1 MIPRLGR
8 NALALAATLS
18 GALLLAGIVS
28 AQPFPPE
35 PPEQKRAVAGW
46 LAEYGGESDGGR
58 IVRLTR
64 AHHDY
69 LLEYHVAFWR
79 GNSGPYSGV
88 SIVDAEGA
96 CGGETWQRDRESD
109 VWRAESDVPGEAHRV
124 RARLAAGLAECGA
137 RSGEVA
143 AALAGFDRA
152 FALAAE
158 WTEIGRVATLAEI
171 EAIVN
176 YGRDNGVE
184 ANASEGQ

>member
-8 NALALAATLS
+8 GSLALAATLS

-35 PPEQKRAVAGW
+35 PPARKRAVAGW

-69 LLEYHVAFWR
+69 LIEYHVAFWR

-88 SIVDAEGA
+88 SIAGAEGS

-109 VWRAESDVPGEAHRV
+109 VWRAEDDVPGETRRV
-124 RARLAAGLAECGA
+124 RARLEAALAGCGA
-137 RSGEVA
+137 RSGEA
-143 AALAGFDRA
+143 NAALAGFDRA

-158 WTEIGRVATLAEI
+158 WTEVGRVATLAEI

-176 YGRDNGVE
+176 YGNDNGAE
-184 ANASEGQ
+184 ANASEAQ